1 MLGAQIKMLFAK
13 NYATQRKKMVSDQ
26 IEARGIRNPRTL
38 AVMRK
43 VERHLFVKSECLDM
57 AYRDGPLPIN
67 CQQTISQPYIV
78 ALMTDLL
85 KLTPT
90 SKVLEI
96 GTGCG
101 YQTAILAE
109 LAGTVYSVEILS
121 SLAKSAKARLERLN
135 YRNIYFKEGNGHYGW
150 QEYAPYDA
158 VLVAAAPQVVPEPL
172 VQQLGEGGRMVI
184 PVGDSEQNLLL
195 IQKKSQ
201 TEAGCE
207 PFLETTAVTGVSF
220 VPMTGSSN

>member
-1 MLGAQIKMLFAK
+1 MLLAK
-13 NYATQRKKMVSDQ
+13 NYATQRKKMVRDQ

-43 VERHLFVKSECLDM
+43 VERHLFVKSEYLNM
-57 AYRDGPLPIN
+57 AYRDGPLPIH
-67 CQQTISQPYIV
+67 CEQTVSQPYIV

-109 LAGTVYSVEILS
+109 LAGAVYSVEILP
-121 SLAKSAKARLERLN
+121 SLAKSAKARLARLS
-135 YRNIYFKEGNGHYGW
+135 YRNISFKEGNGHYGW

-158 VLVAAAPQVVPEPL
+158 VLVAAAPKVVPEHL
-172 VQQLGEGGRMVI
+172 VQQLSEGGRMVI

-195 IQKKSQ
+195 IQKKPR
-201 TEAGCE
+201 TGAGSE
-207 PFLETTAVTGVSF
+207 PFLETTEVTGVSF
-220 VPMTGSSN
+220 VPMTGSSH

>member
-1 MLGAQIKMLFAK
+1 MLFAK
-13 NYATQRKKMVSDQ
+13 NYATQRKKMVRDQ
-26 IEARGIRNPRTL
+26 IEARGICTPQTL
-38 AVMRK
+38 AVMQK
-43 VERHLFVKSECLDM
+43 VERHLFVKPEYLNM

-67 CQQTISQPYIV
+67 CEQTVSQPYIV

-109 LAGTVYSVEILS
+109 LAAAVYSVEILPV
-121 SLAKSAKARLERLN
+121 LAKSAKARLARLN
-135 YRNIYFKEGNGHYGW
+135 YRNIHFKEGNGHHGW

-158 VLVAAAPQVVPEPL
+158 VLVAAAPKVVPTQL
-172 VQQLGEGGRMVI
+172 VRQLGAGGRMVI

-195 IQKKSQ
+195 IQKNPQ
-201 TEAGCE
+201 TEEGSE
-207 PFLETTAVTGVSF
+207 PLLETTEVTGVSF
-220 VPMTGSSN
+220 VPMTGSRN

>member
-1 MLGAQIKMLFAK
+1 MLLAK
-13 NYATQRKKMVSDQ
+13 NYATQRKKMVRDQ

-43 VERHLFVKSECLDM
+43 VERHLFVKPEYLNM
-57 AYRDGPLPIN
+57 AYRDGPLPIH
-67 CQQTISQPYIV
+67 CEQTVSQPYIV

-109 LAGTVYSVEILS
+109 LAGAVYSVEILP
-121 SLAKSAKARLERLN
+121 SLAKSAKARLARLS
-135 YRNIYFKEGNGHYGW
+135 YRNISFKEGNGHYGW

-158 VLVAAAPQVVPEPL
+158 VLVAAAPKVVPEHL
-172 VQQLGEGGRMVI
+172 VQQLSEGGRMVI

-195 IQKKSQ
+195 IQKKPR
-201 TEAGCE
+201 TGAGSE
-207 PFLETTAVTGVSF
+207 PFLETTEVTGVSF
-220 VPMTGSSN
+220 VPMTGASN

>member
-1 MLGAQIKMLFAK
+1 MLFAK
-13 NYATQRKKMVSDQ
+13 NYATQRQKMVRDQ
-26 IEARGIRNPRTL
+26 IEARGIRTPQTL
-38 AVMRK
+38 AVMQK
-43 VERHLFVKSECLDM
+43 VERHLFVKPEHLNI

-67 CQQTISQPYIV
+67 CEQTVSQPYIV

-101 YQTAILAE
+101 YQTAVLAE
-109 LAGTVYSVEILS
+109 LAAAVYSVEILPV
-121 SLAKSAKARLERLN
+121 LAKSAKARLARLN
-135 YRNIYFKEGNGHYGW
+135 YRNIHFKEGNGHHGW

-158 VLVAAAPQVVPEPL
+158 VLVAAAPKVVPMQL
-172 VQQLGEGGRMVI
+172 VRQLGEGGRMVI

-195 IQKKSQ
+195 IQKTSQ
-201 TEAGCE
+201 TEKGSE
-207 PFLETTAVTGVSF
+207 PLLETTEVTGVSF
-220 VPMTGSSN
+220 VPMTGSRN

>member
-1 MLGAQIKMLFAK
+1 MLLAK
-13 NYATQRKKMVSDQ
+13 NYETQRKKMVRDQ
-26 IEARGIRNPRTL
+26 IEARGIRNPRIL

-43 VERHLFVKSECLDM
+43 VERHLFVKPEYLNM

-67 CQQTISQPYIV
+67 CEQTVSQPYIV

-109 LAGTVYSVEILS
+109 LAGAVYSVEILP
-121 SLAKSAKARLERLN
+121 SLAKSAKARLERLR
-135 YRNIYFKEGNGHYGW
+135 YRNISFKEGNGHYGW
-150 QEYAPYDA
+150 QEHAPYDA
-158 VLVAAAPQVVPEPL
+158 VLVAAAPKVVPAHL
-172 VQQLGEGGRMVI
+172 VQQLSEGGRMVI

-201 TEAGCE
+201 TGAGSE
-207 PFLETTAVTGVSF
+207 PFLETTEVTGVSF

>member
-1 MLGAQIKMLFAK
+1 MLLAK
-13 NYATQRKKMVSDQ
+13 NYATQRKKMVRDQ

-43 VERHLFVKSECLDM
+43 VERHLFVKPEYLNM

-67 CQQTISQPYIV
+67 CEQTVSQPYIV

-109 LAGTVYSVEILS
+109 LAGAVYSVEILP
-121 SLAKSAKARLERLN
+121 SLAKSAKARLARLS
-135 YRNIYFKEGNGHYGW
+135 YRNISFKEDNGHYGW

-158 VLVAAAPQVVPEPL
+158 VLVAAAPKVVPEHL
-172 VQQLGEGGRMVI
+172 VQQLSEGGRMVI

-195 IQKKSQ
+195 IQKKPR
-201 TEAGCE
+201 TGAGSE
-207 PFLETTAVTGVSF
+207 PFLETTEVTGVSF
-220 VPMTGSSN
+220 VPMTGSSH

>member
-1 MLGAQIKMLFAK
+1 MLLAK
-13 NYATQRKKMVSDQ
+13 NYETLRKKMVKDQ
-26 IEARGIRNPRTL
+26 IEARGIRDPRTL
-38 AVMRK
+38 AVMQK
-43 VERHLFVKSECLDM
+43 VERHLFVKPEYLNI
-57 AYRDGPLPIN
+57 AYRDGPLPIH
-67 CQQTISQPYIV
+67 CQQTVSQPYIV

-85 KLTPT
+85 RLTPT

-109 LAGTVYSVEILS
+109 LAGAVYSVEILPT
-121 SLAKSAKARLERLN
+121 LAKSAKARLERLN
-135 YRNIYFKEGNGHYGW
+135 YRNISFKEGNGHHGW

-158 VLVAAAPQVVPEPL
+158 VLVAAAPKVVPEHL

-195 IQKKSQ
+195 IQKKPQIEEGS
-201 TEAGCE
+201 E
-207 PFLETTAVTGVSF
+207 PFLETTEVTGVSF
-220 VPMTGSSN
+220 VPMTGSPN

>member
-1 MLGAQIKMLFAK
+1 MLFAK
-13 NYATQRKKMVSDQ
+13 DYVAQRKQMVRDQ
-26 IEARGIRNPRTL
+26 IEARGIRNPQIL
-38 AVMRK
+38 AVMQK
-43 VERHLFVKSECLDM
+43 VERHLFVKPEYLTM

-67 CQQTISQPYIV
+67 CEQTVSQPYIV

-109 LAGTVYSVEILS
+109 LAGTVYSVEILPT
-121 SLAKSAKARLERLN
+121 LARSAKARLARLN
-135 YRNIYFKEGNGHYGW
+135 YENICFKEGNGYQGW

-158 VLVAAAPQVVPEPL
+158 VLVAAAPKIVPEQL
-172 VQQLGEGGRMVI
+172 VQQLSEGGSMVI

-195 IQKKSQ
+195 IQKKPQ
-201 TEAGCE
+201 TEAGAE
-207 PFLETTAVTGVSF
+207 PFLETTEVTGVSF
-220 VPMTGSSN
+220 VPMTGSPN

>member
-1 MLGAQIKMLFAK
+1 MLFAK
-13 NYATQRKKMVSDQ
+13 NYETLRKKMVKDQ
-26 IEARGIRNPRTL
+26 IEARGIRDPRTL
-38 AVMRK
+38 AVMQK
-43 VERHLFVKSECLDM
+43 VERHLFVKPEYLNI
-57 AYRDGPLPIN
+57 AYRDGPLPIH
-67 CQQTISQPYIV
+67 CEQTVSQPYIV

-85 KLTPT
+85 RLTPT

-109 LAGTVYSVEILS
+109 LAGEVYSVEILPT
-121 SLAKSAKARLERLN
+121 LAKSAKARLERLN
-135 YRNIYFKEGNGHYGW
+135 YRNIYFKEGNGHHGW

-158 VLVAAAPQVVPEPL
+158 VLVAAAPKVVPEHL

-195 IQKKSQ
+195 IQKKPQIEEGS
-201 TEAGCE
+201 E
-207 PFLETTAVTGVSF
+207 PFLETTEVTGVSF
-220 VPMTGSSN
+220 VPMTGSPN

>member
-1 MLGAQIKMLFAK
+1 MLLAK
-13 NYATQRKKMVSDQ
+13 NYATQRKKMVRDQ

-43 VERHLFVKSECLDM
+43 VERHLFVKPEYLNM
-57 AYRDGPLPIN
+57 AYRDGPLPIH
-67 CQQTISQPYIV
+67 CEQTVSQPYIV

-109 LAGTVYSVEILS
+109 LAGAVYSVEILP
-121 SLAKSAKARLERLN
+121 SLAKSAKARLARLS
-135 YRNIYFKEGNGHYGW
+135 YRNISFKEGNGHYGW

-158 VLVAAAPQVVPEPL
+158 VLVAAAPKVVPEHL
-172 VQQLGEGGRMVI
+172 VQQLSEGGRMVI

-195 IQKKSQ
+195 IQKKPR
-201 TEAGCE
+201 TGAGSE
-207 PFLETTAVTGVSF
+207 PFLETTEVTGVSF
-220 VPMTGSSN
+220 VPMTGSSH

>member
-1 MLGAQIKMLFAK
+1 MLLAK
-13 NYATQRKKMVSDQ
+13 NYETLRKKMVKDQ
-26 IEARGIRNPRTL
+26 IEARGIRDPRTL
-38 AVMRK
+38 AVMQK
-43 VERHLFVKSECLDM
+43 VERHLFVKPEYLNI
-57 AYRDGPLPIN
+57 AYRDGPLPIH
-67 CQQTISQPYIV
+67 CQQTVSQPYIV

-85 KLTPT
+85 RLTPT

-109 LAGTVYSVEILS
+109 LAGEVYSVEILPT
-121 SLAKSAKARLERLN
+121 LAKSAKARLERLN
-135 YRNIYFKEGNGHYGW
+135 YRNISFKEGNGHHGW

-158 VLVAAAPQVVPEPL
+158 VLVAAAPKVVPEHL

-195 IQKKSQ
+195 IQKKPQIEEGS
-201 TEAGCE
+201 E
-207 PFLETTAVTGVSF
+207 PFLETTEVTGVSF
-220 VPMTGSSN
+220 VPMTGSPN

>member
-1 MLGAQIKMLFAK
+1 MLLAK
-13 NYATQRKKMVSDQ
+13 NYAAQRKKMVRDQ
-26 IEARGIRNPRTL
+26 IEARGIRTPRTL
-38 AVMRK
+38 AVMQK
-43 VERHLFVKSECLDM
+43 VERHLFVKPEYLNI
-57 AYRDGPLPIN
+57 AYRDGPLPIH
-67 CQQTISQPYIV
+67 CQQTVSQPYIV

-85 KLTPT
+85 RLTPT

-109 LAGTVYSVEILS
+109 LAGEVYSVEILPT
-121 SLAKSAKARLERLN
+121 LAKSARARLERLN
-135 YRNIYFKEGNGHYGW
+135 YRNIYFKAGNGHHGW

-158 VLVAAAPQVVPEPL
+158 VLVAAAPKVVPEHL

-195 IQKKSQ
+195 IQKKPQ
-201 TEAGCE
+201 TEEGCE
-207 PFLETTAVTGVSF
+207 PFLETTEVTGVSF
-220 VPMTGSSN
+220 VPMTGSPN

>member
-1 MLGAQIKMLFAK
+1 MLFAK
-13 NYATQRKKMVSDQ
+13 NYVTLRKKMVRDQ
-26 IEARGIRNPRTL
+26 IEARGIRNPQIL

-43 VERHLFVKSECLDM
+43 IERHLFVRPEHLNM

-67 CQQTISQPYIV
+67 CQQTVSQPYIV

-109 LAGTVYSVEILS
+109 LAEAVYSVEILS
-121 SLAKSAKARLERLN
+121 VLAESAKTRLERLD
-135 YRNIYFKEGNGHYGW
+135 YQNIYFKEGDGHYGW
-150 QEYAPYDA
+150 QEHAPYDA
-158 VLVAAAPQVVPEPL
+158 VLVAAAPKVVPAQL
-172 VQQLGEGGRMVI
+172 VHQLSEGGRMVI

-195 IQKKSQ
+195 IQKKAQ
-201 TEAGCE
+201 ENNLE
-207 PFLETTAVTGVSF
+207 PFLETTEITGVSF

>member
-1 MLGAQIKMLFAK
+1 MLFAK
-13 NYATQRKKMVSDQ
+13 NYKILRKKMVEDQ

-43 VERHLFVKSECLDM
+43 VERHHFVKSEYFNM

-67 CQQTISQPYIV
+67 CQQTVSQPYIV

-85 KLTPT
+85 KLTPI

-109 LAGTVYSVEILS
+109 LAGAVYSVEILPA
-121 SLAKSAKARLERLN
+121 LAKSAKARLERLN

-150 QEYAPYDA
+150 QEHAPYDA
-158 VLVAAAPQVVPEPL
+158 VLVAAAPKIVPKPL

-184 PVGDSEQNLLL
+184 PVGDSEQHLLL
-195 IQKKSQ
+195 IQKEPT
-201 TEAGCE
+201 TEDGAE
-207 PFLETTAVTGVSF
+207 PLLETTEVTGVSF
-220 VPMTGSSN
+220 VPMTGSPN

>member
-1 MLGAQIKMLFAK
+1 MLFAK
-13 NYATQRKKMVSDQ
+13 NYETQREKMVSDQ

-43 VERHLFVKSECLDM
+43 VERHLFVKPEYLNM

-67 CQQTISQPYIV
+67 CEQTVSQPYIV

-109 LAGTVYSVEILS
+109 LAGAVYSVEILP
-121 SLAKSAKARLERLN
+121 SLAKSAKVRLERLG
-135 YRNIYFKEGNGHYGW
+135 YRNISFKESNGHYGW

-158 VLVAAAPQVVPEPL
+158 VLVAAAPKVVPAHL
-172 VQQLGEGGRMVI
+172 VQQLREGGRMVI

-195 IQKKSQ
+195 IQKKSR
-201 TEAGCE
+201 TGAGSE
-207 PFLETTAVTGVSF
+207 PFLETTEVTGVSF

>member
-1 MLGAQIKMLFAK
+1 MLFAK
-13 NYATQRKKMVSDQ
+13 NYATQRKKMVRDQ
-26 IEARGIRNPRTL
+26 IEARGIRNPRIL
-38 AVMRK
+38 AVMQK
-43 VERHLFVKSECLDM
+43 VERHLFVKPEYLNM
-57 AYRDGPLPIN
+57 AYWDGPLPIN
-67 CQQTISQPYIV
+67 CQQTVSQPYIV
-78 ALMTDLL
+78 ALMTNLL

-109 LAGTVYSVEILS
+109 LAAAVYSVEILPI
-121 SLAKSAKARLERLN
+121 LAKSAKARLERLN
-135 YRNIYFKEGNGHYGW
+135 YRNIYFKEGNGYHGW

-158 VLVAAAPQVVPEPL
+158 VLVAAAPKIVPEQL
-172 VQQLGEGGRMVI
+172 VQQLGAGGRIVI

-195 IQKKSQ
+195 IQKEPT
-201 TEAGCE
+201 TEEGSE
-207 PFLETTAVTGVSF
+207 PLLETTEVTGVSF

>member
-1 MLGAQIKMLFAK
+1 MLFAK
-13 NYATQRKKMVSDQ
+13 HYATLRKKMVRDQ
-26 IEARGIRNPRTL
+26 IEARGIRTPQIL

-43 VERHLFVKSECLDM
+43 IERHLFVRPEHLNM

-67 CQQTISQPYIV
+67 CQQTVSQPYIV

-85 KLTPT
+85 KLTST

-109 LAGTVYSVEILS
+109 LAAVVYSVEILPV
-121 SLAKSAKARLERLN
+121 LAKSARTRLERLN
-135 YRNIYFKEGNGHYGW
+135 YQNIYFKEGDGHYGW
-150 QEYAPYDA
+150 QEHAPYDA
-158 VLVAAAPQVVPEPL
+158 MLVAAAPKIVPVHL
-172 VQQLGEGGRMVI
+172 VHQLGEGGRMVI

-195 IQKKSQ
+195 IQKKAQ
-201 TEAGCE
+201 TEDNFE
-207 PFLETTAVTGVSF
+207 SFLETTEVTGVSF
-220 VPMTGSSN
+220 VPMTGSPN

>member
-1 MLGAQIKMLFAK
+1 MLLAK
-13 NYATQRKKMVSDQ
+13 NYATQRKKMVRDQ

-43 VERHLFVKSECLDM
+43 VERHLFVKPEYLNM

-67 CQQTISQPYIV
+67 CEQTVSQPYIV

-109 LAGTVYSVEILS
+109 LAGAVYSVEILP
-121 SLAKSAKARLERLN
+121 SLAKSAKARLARLS
-135 YRNIYFKEGNGHYGW
+135 YRNISFKEGNGHYGW

-158 VLVAAAPQVVPEPL
+158 VLVAAAPKVVPEHL
-172 VQQLGEGGRMVI
+172 VQQLSEGGRMVI

-195 IQKKSQ
+195 IQKKPR
-201 TEAGCE
+201 TGAGSE
-207 PFLETTAVTGVSF
+207 PLLETTEVTGVSF

>member
-1 MLGAQIKMLFAK
+1 MLLAK
-13 NYATQRKKMVSDQ
+13 NYETLRKKMVKDQ
-26 IEARGIRNPRTL
+26 IEARGIRDPRIL

-43 VERHLFVKSECLDM
+43 VDRHLFVKAEYLNI
-57 AYRDGPLPIN
+57 AYQDGPLPIN
-67 CQQTISQPYIV
+67 CEQTVSQPYIV

-96 GTGCG
+96 GTGSG

-109 LAGTVYSVEILS
+109 LAGAVYSVEILPA
-121 SLAKSAKARLERLN
+121 LAKSAKARLKRLN

-158 VLVAAAPQVVPEPL
+158 VLVAAAPKVVPEHL
-172 VQQLGEGGRMVI
+172 VQQLSEDGRMVI
-184 PVGDSEQNLLL
+184 PVGDSKQKLLL
-195 IQKKSQ
+195 IQKKFQ
-201 TEAGCE
+201 TGAGSE
-207 PFLETTAVTGVSF
+207 PFLETIEVTGVSF

>member
-1 MLGAQIKMLFAK
+1 MLLAK
-13 NYATQRKKMVSDQ
+13 NYTTQRKKMVRDQ

-43 VERHLFVKSECLDM
+43 VERHLFVKPEYLNM
-57 AYRDGPLPIN
+57 AYRDGPLPIH
-67 CQQTISQPYIV
+67 CEQTVSQPYIV

-109 LAGTVYSVEILS
+109 LAGAVYSVEILP
-121 SLAKSAKARLERLN
+121 SLAKSAKARLARLS
-135 YRNIYFKEGNGHYGW
+135 YRNISFKEDNGHYGW

-158 VLVAAAPQVVPEPL
+158 VLVAAAPKVVPEHL
-172 VQQLGEGGRMVI
+172 VQQLSEGGRMVI

-195 IQKKSQ
+195 IQKKPR
-201 TEAGCE
+201 TGAGSE
-207 PFLETTAVTGVSF
+207 PFLETTEVTGVSF

>member
-1 MLGAQIKMLFAK
+1 MLFAK
-13 NYATQRKKMVSDQ
+13 NYAILRKKMVQDQ
-26 IEARGIRNPRTL
+26 IEARGIRTPQIL

-43 VERHLFVKSECLDM
+43 IERHLFVRPEHLNM

-67 CQQTISQPYIV
+67 CQQTVSQPYIV

-101 YQTAILAE
+101 YQTAVLAE
-109 LAGTVYSVEILS
+109 LAATVYSVEILPV
-121 SLAKSAKARLERLN
+121 LAKSAKTRLKRLN
-135 YRNIYFKEGNGHYGW
+135 YHNIHFKEGDGHYGW
-150 QEYAPYDA
+150 QEHAPYDA
-158 VLVAAAPQVVPEPL
+158 VLVAAAPKIVPKQL
-172 VQQLGEGGRMVI
+172 VQQLDEGGRMVI

-195 IQKKSQ
+195 IQKKDQ
-201 TEAGCE
+201 IEDNFE
-207 PFLETTAVTGVSF
+207 PTLETTEVTGVSF
-220 VPMTGSSN
+220 VPMTGAPN